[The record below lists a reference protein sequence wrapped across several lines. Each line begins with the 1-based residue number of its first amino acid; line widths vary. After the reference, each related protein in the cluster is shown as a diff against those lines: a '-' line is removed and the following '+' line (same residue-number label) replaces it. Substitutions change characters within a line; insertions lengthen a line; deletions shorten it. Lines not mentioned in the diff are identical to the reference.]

1 PRQDISSRVTG
12 PILEHLHHN
21 FAMAWEKETGQD
33 LLTIRD
39 SVSIA
44 KKLKLRALHGTP
56 VMAQLLRTQAQAGK
70 HDIETLYLQAVNN
83 ATQF

>member
-1 PRQDISSRVTG
+1 MDPRLGANGKLPRQDISSRVTG

-44 KKLKLRALHGTP
+44 KKAETACATRY
-56 VMAQLLRTQAQAGK
+56 AG
-70 HDIETLYLQAVNN
+70 DG
-83 ATQF
+83 ATVAYSGAGRKA